1 MLSDHND
8 ASDMDKS
15 LATVVAS
22 PPTSDEGEM
31 ETAKSDSQQRLLP
44 GQDGLRSI
52 SLVVDTS
59 KSNSEREPEQN
70 MRFMSG
76 HSSQGHDQFTPLMT
90 SIKTENDF
98 LRSFKE
104 RKDNRSR
111 FFSTRWLP
119 GRRSHKSSATAAI
132 GGDEGNHGSERDHD
146 NFDNKEHRDWG
157 EQNSGKSK
165 CHSCCLQSSH
175 NVKRGFLRSF
185 PVIAWLPKYELRKQL
200 LRDTLIGVTLGFV
213 IAPKAMAHGL
223 LAELSPIHGIYT
235 AFFSTL
241 VYGAMGNGKWLSLA
255 TAALPALLFGEA
267 MTKTGYSDQDTLD
280 QVGPMLTCYIALWTF
295 VMLFLRLDKLVVLI
309 PPAVLAAFTTTA
321 AFLIGTSQVKYL
333 FGVHIEASGFVQT
346 YVQLFSHIGETNLA
360 TFLFSVMNLIILVGS
375 KKATARWGKRFGIP
389 DAGAMFAVLISVGLV
404 AGFNLDE
411 RYGIEV
417 AGSTPRGMPPFRLPW
432 KYITDSSLHMTFLI
446 DGMIIAIIN
455 FVLMIAIAKSFA
467 RKSNSVVVV
476 SQEMKALA
484 TSNALGSFFG
494 AQVSGGSFSG
504 SAILASLKAETLLQ
518 NFIQSFI
525 MLLILVA
532 LTPLIEILPKATL
545 AAIIVAALPSLV
557 DFHRPIELLRVKF
570 DDFVLWVLT
579 FCITLFAGVQW
590 GIISGAALAVIVLI
604 RRNMRHECPEL
615 GVIPGTNIYRALD
628 RFPDA
633 KRIPGIR
640 MFRLDASLSFANFER
655 FEEQLETTIKK
666 MSAQQ
671 RREFHDVETEAEANH
686 ELPAVSQNT
695 LILSCEA
702 VNDIDSAGLDMLCRI
717 STLCDKHQILL
728 IFSGW
733 KAGTRQTL
741 YAASEN
747 FRKPEEP
754 VLAAAGTVDLKRDSP
769 ANELAADKEN
779 PSSIPSST
787 NSAED
792 MIDLE
797 NPHQVIRDVNPAS
810 PGEDVIEG
818 ASNIVNFIPA
828 PLDPTKWYLNLHDAV
843 VRSREQDSPNRSS
856 ISSSSS
862 SSSSS
867 SAGASPGNDSSSHRS
882 HRRDDSGEG
891 HGGTGASLYSQ
902 ALQDNTGRTGE
913 GSNDIIDANRRVSA
927 GADLGWEVGHPS
939 SLFYWSPRGVDRRPS
954 DLIIVKKRTNSTP
967 VTRTTELTASGKTH
981 VHTYAQGR

>member
-165 CHSCCLQSSH
+165 CHMFTEFY

-255 TAALPALLFGEA
+255 TAALP
-267 MTKTGYSDQDTLD
+267 
-280 QVGPMLTCYIALWTF
+280 PMLTCYIALWTF

-404 AGFNLDE
+404 DAGFNLDE

-455 FVLMIAIAKSFA
+455 FVLI
-467 RKSNSVVVV
+467 
-476 SQEMKALA
+476 
-484 TSNALGSFFG
+484 ALGSFFG

-754 VLAAAGTVDLKRDSP
+754 VLAAAGTVDLKRDSLT
-769 ANELAADKEN
+769 NELAADKGN

-818 ASNIVNFIPA
+818 ASNIVNFLPA